1 VSDDCIHDVRLCP
14 TCGGLQAQR
23 MERLE
28 GEATANVV
36 ITPEDGEPF
45 NFAAPLELYVGPAFE
60 PCPEG
65 KEKTE

>member
-1 VSDDCIHDVRLCP
+1 
-14 TCGGLQAQR
+14 

-28 GEATANVV
+28 GVATANVV